1 MTDETN
7 VQGAESSDPLAGVT
21 FIDETII
28 KKAPGVS
35 APAPLSS
42 PIPAKSVPVSPT
54 PRVAP
59 VQTPS
64 APPTSSISKAP
75 ERPLPP
81 PRTLPEIAPLM
92 RDIPPPPKP
101 VSPIIPP
108 PVPKPV
114 TPAPIATPMP
124 PSAPQPTQVA
134 PTPAP
139 STTPIPPQI
148 PTPPVAP
155 QVAVVPEPVV
165 VHTEQKVSS
174 PQFTESMQAD
184 MQKILAGV
192 KLPERRAEATQQK
205 QIPVMPIESVPGTA
219 PAPLPETAPLAE
231 KISAEAPS
239 APKPDSTNE
248 HTLASVHTLKDDLQ
262 HVVRDKKISYVRA
275 AALEEEKKS
284 RRGASETGIPEK
296 RSWAS
301 RALIAIVILFM
312 LGGLALG
319 AVFFVQMK
327 QQATPQSPTTNS
339 VMFAEQTVTFPLG
352 NVPASEVKRSLAEA
366 RARGTFTLG
375 AMTRIVPTISEG
387 DASTGN
393 LTERQAT
400 FREFMAHIGTTP
412 SEEFFRAVSDEFF
425 FGIHTVDENAPV
437 IVVPVSSYE
446 NAFAGMLAW
455 ERSMNAE
462 LSPLYTPLP
471 SLTLSP
477 EGLPVERTFSDE
489 LMRNYD
495 VRALKDDAGAIQL
508 FYSFPTRNILIIAES
523 PYSFTES
530 LSRLRAERKL

>member
-7 VQGAESSDPLAGVT
+7 VQGAESNDPLAGVT
-21 FIDETII
+21 FIDETVI
-28 KKAPGVS
+28 KKAPGPS
-35 APAPLSS
+35 APAPS
-42 PIPAKSVPVSPT
+42 PSPT
-54 PRVAP
+54 PPLAP
-59 VQTPS
+59 TVS
-64 APPTSSISKAP
+64 APIPVKVVPPPTLPTIPAVPPAAKTP
-75 ERPLPP
+75 ERPTPP
-81 PRTLPEIAPLM
+81 PRPLPEITPLM

-101 VSPIIPP
+101 VSPATPIPAPISTSPSVQTPAPTPSVPSAPAPMPSVPIPP
-108 PVPKPV
+108 PPTTSPPAQK
-114 TPAPIATPMP
+114 PAPESF
-124 PSAPQPTQVA
+124 SA
-134 PTPAP
+134 
-139 STTPIPPQI
+139 
-148 PTPPVAP
+148 
-155 QVAVVPEPVV
+155 
-165 VHTEQKVSS
+165 
-174 PQFTESMQAD
+174 SMQED

-192 KLPERRAEATQQK
+192 KLPERRADAAPPK
-205 QIPVMPIESVPGTA
+205 QIPVLPLDTTPSAA
-219 PAPLPETAPLAE
+219 PQPLPETAPLAA

-239 APKPDSTNE
+239 VPKPDSTNE

-275 AALEEEKKS
+275 AALEEEKKA
-284 RRGASETGIPEK
+284 RRGAREKGLPGK

-301 RALIAIVILFM
+301 RILITTALLFT
-312 LGGLALG
+312 LGALALG
-319 AVFFVQMK
+319 VVFFVQAK
-327 QQATPQSPTTNS
+327 RQANTQAPSLSS

-352 NVPASEVKRSLAEA
+352 NVPASDVKRSLAEA

-387 DASTGN
+387 DATTGN

-400 FREFMAHIGTTP
+400 FREFMSHIGAHP

-455 ERSMNAE
+455 ERSMNTE

-471 SLTLSP
+471 ALTLG
-477 EGLPVERTFSDE
+477 ENGLPVERTFSDE

-495 VRALKDDAGAIQL
+495 VRAMKDDAGNIQL

-523 PYSFTES
+523 PYSFTEA